1 MSHYH
6 PLDGYKIVLVPAK
19 NIRTHSPAGSLPAH
33 VTVSQDVLY
42 EVIGDVTPDRQIQ
55 MSRQMLEQVQIL

>member
-1 MSHYH
+1 MSHND
-6 PLDGYKIVLVPAK
+6 PQGGCKIVLVPVG
-19 NIRTHSPAGSLPAH
+19 NIRTHSPAGSLPAY

-55 MSRQMLEQVQIL
+55 MSRELLEQVQIL